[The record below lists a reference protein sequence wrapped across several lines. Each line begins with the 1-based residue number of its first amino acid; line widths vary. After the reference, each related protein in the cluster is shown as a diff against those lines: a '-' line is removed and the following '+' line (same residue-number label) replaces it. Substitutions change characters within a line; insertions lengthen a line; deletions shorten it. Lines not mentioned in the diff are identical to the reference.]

1 MERRLVYDSDTAQ
14 PGRCPTCG
22 KRLDR
27 CSCGEPPPAVS
38 QATRPLKL
46 KLPRDGVVRLLR
58 DRKGRGGKT
67 VTLIAGLSGSP
78 AALTALASD
87 LKRLCG
93 TGGTL
98 RGDLIEIQGDHRERL
113 RAELE
118 RRGYTVK
125 VAGGWRLIQL
135 TTTR

>member
-1 MERRLVYDSDTAQ
+1 MERRVVYDSDAVQ

-27 CSCGEPPPAVS
+27 CTCG
-38 QATRPLKL
+38 QTRTPRTEAKSLNV
-46 KLPRDGVVRLLR
+46 PRDGVVRLLR
-58 DRKGRGGKT
+58 DRKSRGGKT
-67 VTLIAGLSGSP
+67 VTLITGLIGTP
-78 AALTALASD
+78 TALAALASD

-98 RGDLIEIQGDHRERL
+98 RGDILEIQGDFRERL
-113 RAELE
+113 RPELE

-125 VAGGWRLIQL
+125 IAGG
-135 TTTR
+135 

>member
-1 MERRLVYDSDTAQ
+1 MERRVVYDSDAVQ

-27 CSCGEPPPAVS
+27 CTCGQGRAGREGRAEPKVS
-38 QATRPLKL
+38 N
-46 KLPRDGVVRLLR
+46 LPRDGVVRLLR

-67 VTLIAGLSGSP
+67 VTLITGLRGTP
-78 AALTALASD
+78 AVLEGLASE
-87 LKRLCG
+87 LKRMCG

-98 RGDLIEIQGDHRERL
+98 RGDVLEIQGDFRDRL
-113 RAELE
+113 QRELE

-125 VAGGWRLIQL
+125 VAGG
-135 TTTR
+135 

>member
-1 MERRLVYDSDTAQ
+1 MERRVVYDSDAVQ

-27 CSCGEPPPAVS
+27 CTCSQMRPPRTE
-38 QATRPLKL
+38 TRPLNV
-46 KLPRDGVVRLLR
+46 PHDGVVRLLR
-58 DRKGRGGKT
+58 DRKSRGGKT
-67 VTLIAGLSGSP
+67 VTLITGVSGGPSTLAGLLSE
-78 AALTALASD
+78 

-98 RGDLIEIQGDHRERL
+98 RGDILEIQGDFRERL
-113 RAELE
+113 QTELE

-125 VAGGWRLIQL
+125 IAGG
-135 TTTR
+135 

>member
-1 MERRLVYDSDTAQ
+1 MERRLVYDSDAVQ

-27 CSCGEPPPAVS
+27 CSCGVARPAAA
-38 QATRPLKL
+38 QGKALN
-46 KLPRDGVVRLLR
+46 LPRDGVVRLLR
-58 DRKGRGGKT
+58 DRKRRGGKT

-78 AALTALASD
+78 AALAALASD

-98 RGDLIEIQGDHRERL
+98 RGDLVEIQGDHRERL

-125 VAGGWRLIQL
+125 LAGG
-135 TTTR
+135 

>member
-1 MERRLVYDSDTAQ
+1 MERRLVYDSDAVA

-27 CSCGEPPPAVS
+27 CTCGQRRAAPVEAK
-38 QATRPLKL
+38 PLKV
-46 KLPRDGVVRLLR
+46 PRDGVVRLLR

-67 VTLIAGLSGSP
+67 VTLIAGLSGST
-78 AALTALASD
+78 AVLTALASD

-98 RGDLIEIQGDHRERL
+98 RGDVVEIQGDHRERL

-125 VAGGWRLIQL
+125 LAGG
-135 TTTR
+135 

>member
-1 MERRLVYDSDTAQ
+1 MSRVVYDSDAAQ

-27 CSCGEPPPAVS
+27 CTCAERRPPTTEPAR
-38 QATRPLKL
+38 ALN
-46 KLPRDGVVRLLR
+46 LPNDGVVRLLR

-67 VTLIAGLSGSP
+67 VTLIAGLRGS
-78 AALTALASD
+78 AAELAALASD

-93 TGGTL
+93 TGGTV
-98 RGDLIEIQGDHRERL
+98 RGDAIEMQGEVRERL

-125 VAGGWRLIQL
+125 LAGG
-135 TTTR
+135 

>member
-1 MERRLVYDSDTAQ
+1 MERRLVYDSDAVQ

-27 CSCGEPPPAVS
+27 CSCGQAPPSRTEAK
-38 QATRPLKL
+38 PLN
-46 KLPRDGVVRLLR
+46 LPRDGVVRLVR

-78 AALTALASD
+78 AALAALASE

-98 RGDLIEIQGDHRERL
+98 RGDLVEIQGDHRERL

-125 VAGGWRLIQL
+125 LAGG
-135 TTTR
+135 